1 MMRKTIIA
9 LSLALGI
16 ASASA
21 QINVPIGPSGGASGS
36 GGGSGTVTQ
45 IDTACGLS
53 GGPITTTGT
62 ISGATTIRSNTGTTD
77 TILSSDCFKV
87 VTENNAS
94 AVAVTLP
101 QATGSFGATWGY
113 TQINLGAG
121 TVTITPTTSTING
134 AATLTLTT
142 GQSADITSDGTNYVA
157 ALGKGGGSG
166 TVTTTGS
173 PANGNLA
180 QFSGATSVTNGNLSG
195 DCTTSGTLATN
206 CNAPHPGYTAT
217 NWYSSPAWLGPQSA
231 GTAVGTANRIVCKYG
246 FIPRTITI
254 GALGARV
261 TTAGTT
267 NFQLAIYASS
277 SGRPGSLLSSTGN
290 ITSASTGV
298 QTGALGANKQVGP
311 GGADTGRDVWWC
323 MNVNDT
329 TTAFMAE
336 NSSAMSQAAF
346 IGSATAADLIPSN
359 SAQSQTSISCAG
371 ANCNGGSST
380 FGTWP
385 SSLVGSTWTTNNAGT
400 TGNIMPLVIFQAQS
414 VP

>member
-195 DCTTSGTLATN
+195 DCTTSGTLAVTCRQSSPTYIVN
-206 CNAPHPGYTAT
+206 NWYAAGAEYPGAPASNAAAT
-217 NWYSSPAWLGPQSA
+217 NNTPFCYPAYFHGPATISALG
-231 GTAVGTANRIVCKYG
+231 GHVGTANAASNAA
-246 FIPRTITI
+246 F
-254 GALGARV
+254 
-261 TTAGTT
+261 
-267 NFQLAIYASS
+267 AIYAHNASTF
-277 SGRPGSLLSSTGN
+277 RPTGTPLVSTGGISTAATGVIN
-290 ITSASTGV
+290 TTTLGGSSASITSNQLVWFCSNTDAATQRLNGAGYLWMAGV
-298 QTGALGANKQVGP
+298 G
-311 GGADTGRDVWWC
+311 
-323 MNVNDT
+323 
-329 TTAFMAE
+329 
-336 NSSAMSQAAF
+336 
-346 IGSATAADLIPSN
+346 GSATQANLTGGGVAARLGGVSF
-359 SAQSQTSISCAG
+359 SQACCTWGDVTAASFTELA
-371 ANCNGGSST
+371 GGSVNFPT
-380 FGTWP
+380 VQFKIG
-385 SSLVGSTWTTNNAGT
+385 
-400 TGNIMPLVIFQAQS
+400 S